1 MEQVARICMAERL
14 AMSSLNSPSLLDS
27 PSASTPATLAA
38 MDLAA
43 AARQEDRVVWILIR
57 RAITTAAAEVP
68 QVGRV
73 RRAAVAVVEQ
83 EPLSRVRE
91 QLWWLPVVAVE
102 VLAARMTRRPER
114 VVIPQQVSLQRR
126 MAALE
131 EALRLEATE
140 EDQVAVVVE
149 RKEVPVAR

>member
-1 MEQVARICMAERL
+1 M
-14 AMSSLNSPSLLDS
+14 
-27 PSASTPATLAA
+27 AA

-43 AARQEDRVVWILIR
+43 AARQEDRVVRILIR

-102 VLAARMTRRPER
+102 VLAARMTRLPER